1 MANNLKMNIKMF
13 SAEGGFLP
21 NAWESMV
28 NQYDQ
33 ELPNVNR
40 TFMDH
45 QDVLEIFRNV
55 AGSPK
60 LTEITKEHVVALNNA
75 IEETANYFDSVRN
88 WSTGVTDAV
97 QSVLGTSISGIN
109 NALDRTVLNQIN
121 DNYNAGFVG
130 VEHFSDVSEYITGVQ
145 NVISQ
150 LRSGLSAITD
160 AVASADNSLP
170 DQVHNALSSRIQTN
184 NDSVLEGYD
193 LFSRYLS
200 ENLDAF
206 SQQLQGAIND
216 LSNAANG
223 AGA

>member
-1 MANNLKMNIKMF
+1 MAKNLKLNIQMF
-13 SAEGGFLP
+13 GAEGSFLP
-21 NAWESMV
+21 TAWEGMV

-33 ELPNVNR
+33 ELPNVNK
-40 TFMDH
+40 TFVNH

-60 LTEITKEHVVALNNA
+60 LTEIAKGHIERLNNA

-97 QSVLGTSISGIN
+97 KGILGTNIQAISN
-109 NALDRTVLNQIN
+109 VLDRTVLNQIN

-130 VEHFSDVSEYITGVQ
+130 VEHFSDVSEYISGVQ
-145 NVISQ
+145 DVISQ
-150 LRSGLSAITD
+150 LRTGLSSLTE
-160 AVASADNSLP
+160 AVSSADNSLP

-200 ENLDAF
+200 ENLEEF

-216 LSNAANG
+216 LASAANG
-223 AGA
+223 NA